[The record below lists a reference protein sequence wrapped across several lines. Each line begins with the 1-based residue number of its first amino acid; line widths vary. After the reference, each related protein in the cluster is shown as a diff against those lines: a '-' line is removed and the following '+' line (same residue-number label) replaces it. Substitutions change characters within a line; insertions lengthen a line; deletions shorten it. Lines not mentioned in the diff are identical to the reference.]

1 MLLWIIFPLKFN
13 SFRRFWIHNSL
24 NSNMCVGLPVCLA
37 VCLSLC
43 CISKYIICVQ
53 RRKRGE
59 FGFREELRRYDWRG
73 QRLRLQSRM
82 IVYLT
87 SPRPHKHI
95 KNKSALTVITK
106 YQMKAGTTKS
116 FKEDPQCNQ
125 VIWKEKKK
133 KKKESG
139 WTCSPGRE
147 LWKRKG
153 SFILGT
159 PFTAWKVPGQ
169 IGSWSGLNF
178 AWDKCTG
185 AGLLTNRVE
194 RDQNWWLLWH
204 YEAMKLANL

>member
-1 MLLWIIFPLKFN
+1 MYI
-13 SFRRFWIHNSL
+13 
-24 NSNMCVGLPVCLA
+24 GLPVCLA

-43 CISKYIICVQ
+43 CISKYSICVQ
-53 RRKRGE
+53 RSKI
-59 FGFREELRRYDWRG
+59 GFREELKISGSYDWRG
-73 QRLRLQSRM
+73 QRLRFQSRM

-87 SPRPHKHI
+87 SPIPHHKHI
-95 KNKSALTVITK
+95 KNKSALTIITK
-106 YQMKAGTTKS
+106 YQIKAGTTKS

-125 VIWKEKKK
+125 VEWKG

-153 SFILGT
+153 SFILET

-194 RDQNWWLLWH
+194 RDQHWWLLWH
-204 YEAMKLANL
+204 YEAMELANL

>member
-133 KKKESG
+133 RKKKNQDGPAPLEGSFERG
-139 WTCSPGRE
+139 KVPSFWEPLSLPGR
-147 LWKRKG
+147 
-153 SFILGT
+153 S
-159 PFTAWKVPGQ
+159 
-169 IGSWSGLNF
+169 
-178 AWDKCTG
+178 
-185 AGLLTNRVE
+185 
-194 RDQNWWLLWH
+194 
-204 YEAMKLANL
+204 LAR